1 MSEESVWDALE
12 TDPSRL
18 ETLVGASE
26 PVEGN
31 PEDAPSGECD
41 VNYEGA
47 CVPAD
52 VGDVDCTEILETD
65 FDVVGVDVYGL
76 DGDGDGIACQS

>member
-26 PVEGN
+26 PVEGDL
-31 PEDAPSGECD
+31 EDLPSGECD
-41 VNYEGA
+41 ANYQGA